1 MPPKQVFKEQVFCIS
16 GRLTTPRKD
25 YEDLIC
31 KYGGTVVGSVTAA
44 VTHLVSTEDDVKA
57 CTQKVST
64 ARGRKVPIVQEG
76 FVRACIDAKKLLDPA
91 PHLVKGAKRKAAA
104 KGAPKATPAKRAR
117 VAEGLVET
125 TDKVSVIAKTGL
137 ADEAA
142 VVVQEVTKSFGK
154 ASITWDVELVL
165 NDPEKG
171 RDKFYS
177 MQVLASKAGKKKFWC
192 VQNWG
197 RTGME
202 GAVHVDGPFD
212 NVTDAKVAFRKKYRQ
227 KTRNAWGFLE
237 GSFVEVPGKYKLLAK
252 DEKGEA
258 PGKWQ
263 YYLHNKVDGK
273 RLGWY
278 DYAEDAAK
286 DMEKYWRQYAASE
299 GLGVRFVQADYFKYE
314 VNFTEMIQTNTTS
327 GTRRVI
333 RRVPAGEKPS
343 PAAPEKIPEKAAPRE
358 EKPDESSDEDEDPED
373 GDEDEDEAAEAE
385 AGDAEAAAAGA
396 EGEEEKAE
404 PAAAGRKPP
413 PGADP
418 AVAEAPAGGRKPPP
432 DEAEAEAEAEAARA
446 DAERRRE
453 AEAAEEQRRAQEE
466 ERKRAEEAAAAQRA
480 AEAAQAAPPPDPSV
494 SHLMELGFT
503 EAQARDALQR
513 NNGSIEQAYNS
524 LMGFDEPVPTPAAPP
539 AQSARGPSQARG
551 APADAGF
558 DQKMSQLTEMG
569 FSATRSRRALQD
581 ANGDVNLAMTML
593 LSAG

>member
-57 CTQKVST
+57 CTQKVAT
-64 ARGRKVPIVQEG
+64 AQGRKVPIVQEG

-91 PHLVKGAKRKAAA
+91 PHLVKGSKRKAAA
-104 KGAPKATPAKRAR
+104 KGAPKATQAKRAR

-171 RDKFYS
+171 RDKFYN

-286 DMEKYWRQYAASE
+286 DMEKYWRQYNTNE
-299 GLGVRFVQADYFKYE
+299 GLGVRFVQSDYFKYE
-314 VNFTEMIQTNTTS
+314 VNFTEMIQTNTKS

-358 EKPDESSDEDEDPED
+358 EKPDESSDEDADPE
-373 GDEDEDEAAEAE
+373 GEDEEDEEEAAEEE
-385 AGDAEAAAAGA
+385 AGDAEAAEAGA
-396 EGEEEKAE
+396 EDEAEEKAE
-404 PAAAGRKPP
+404 PAAGGRKPP
-413 PGADP
+413 PDAD
-418 AVAEAPAGGRKPPP
+418 AADAEAPAGGRKPPP
-432 DEAEAEAEAEAARA
+432 DAAEAEAEAEEGA
-446 DAERRRE
+446 E
-453 AEAAEEQRRAQEE
+453 AEAPGAGGRR
-466 ERKRAEEAAAAQRA
+466 
-480 AEAAQAAPPPDPSV
+480 PPPDADAA
-494 SHLMELGFT
+494 ET
-503 EAQARDALQR
+503 EA
-513 NNGSIEQAYNS
+513 
-524 LMGFDEPVPTPAAPP
+524 
-539 AQSARGPSQARG
+539 G
-551 APADAGF
+551 APAAAG
-558 DQKMSQLTEMG
+558 DDDETLP
-569 FSATRSRRALQD
+569 ATLPLGGEVKRRA
-581 ANGDVNLAMTML
+581 
-593 LSAG
+593 